1 MFSQVRYRCE
11 HKLNYGTGTV
21 LYCTELRPLSC
32 LYEYL
37 YDCTAVV
44 PYFTSIIILRART
57 STSRGTVQLRSV
69 RVFPQLRYCCAH
81 LLNYYGTGTVP
92 QCTVLRPLSCLYLY
106 SYEYATVLYCT
117 VRVPYCISNNIPRA
131 RTSSRYRYSFCLPNL
146 VNSAGT
152 VLVPYRTGVPYSSEY
167 RRTVPHIEILQYAY
181 CSWLLQH
188 LYLDQHDTR
197 TVSYYY
203 THTTYTQPVAKRVYK
218 DHTTASAPLES
229 ARHAS

>member
-11 HKLNYGTGTV
+11 HLLNYGTGTI
-21 LYCTELRPLSC
+21 LYCTELRPACTSTVRVLV
-32 LYEYL
+32 

-69 RVFPQLRYCCAH
+69 RVFPQVRYCCAH

-131 RTSSRYRYSFCLPNL
+131 RTSTGTVSALPNL

-152 VLVPYRTGVPYSSEY
+152 VPYE
-167 RRTVPHIEILQYAY
+167 
-181 CSWLLQH
+181 
-188 LYLDQHDTR
+188 
-197 TVSYYY
+197 
-203 THTTYTQPVAKRVYK
+203 
-218 DHTTASAPLES
+218 
-229 ARHAS
+229 